1 MITKGIILERII
13 GTNTYYVRIPY
24 LETSGVDVS
33 RLVATVSDNPAIS
46 EEYKVDD
53 VVYISFEEHQA
64 NKPVIIGKLYVEGS
78 GHRGSAN
85 FESLSVSTKVN
96 LPKDTTICGK
106 DLSQLLNK
114 VENNPISG
122 SDIKHVYRHAI
133 TVTCIDNSV
142 IKLIVICS
150 IGSDFTIAN
159 LLKTF
164 NLTGIPLESGN
175 ILIGSTSK
183 IYYVTGCS
191 VFYRFG
197 DENNISVSY
206 IDSDNTSQIITLKMS
221 EVSDSVIDLN
231 I

>member
-24 LETSGVDVS
+24 LETSGVGVS

-85 FESLSVSTKVN
+85 FEALNVSTKVN
-96 LPKDTTICGK
+96 LPKDTTIGGK

-122 SDIKHVYRHAI
+122 SDAKHIYRHAI
-133 TVTCIDNSV
+133 TITCTDDSV

-164 NLTGIPLESGN
+164 NLTGIPLESGS

-183 IYYVTGCS
+183 IYYVTDCS
-191 VFYRFG
+191 VFYHIG
-197 DENNISVSY
+197 EESNISVSY
-206 IDSDNTSQIITLKMS
+206 IDSDNTSQIIRLGMS